1 MIIYIKE
8 KNLQNISKVCNT
20 LKPGYYEDV
29 LLLVRE
35 RNANLPP
42 RVTLGYDHVKYRIF
56 LKAPL
61 NTPLIFYG
69 KLAII
74 LGIKPGVSLGTVNQ
88 PRKDNS
94 GDTPVVTY
102 CKARLDR
109 PNDGSRSAGEG
120 LLRITVFP
128 FSRHNQIK
136 WNTFSYIFYLVI
148 SSDSINEKVL
158 MISVHH

>member
-1 MIIYIKE
+1 MCFGLINQDFRVYVDIK
-8 KNLQNISKVCNT
+8 
-20 LKPGYYEDV
+20 
-29 LLLVRE
+29 
-35 RNANLPP
+35 
-42 RVTLGYDHVKYRIF
+42 
-56 LKAPL
+56 
-61 NTPLIFYG
+61 FY
-69 KLAII
+69 
-74 LGIKPGVSLGTVNQ
+74 VSV
-88 PRKDNS
+88 S
-94 GDTPVVTY
+94 V

-128 FSRHNQIK
+128 FSRHNKIK

>member
-1 MIIYIKE
+1 MLILWQKQRKKYEEYVTINY
-8 KNLQNISKVCNT
+8 LQYTK
-20 LKPGYYEDV
+20 
-29 LLLVRE
+29 
-35 RNANLPP
+35 
-42 RVTLGYDHVKYRIF
+42 
-56 LKAPL
+56 
-61 NTPLIFYG
+61 
-69 KLAII
+69 
-74 LGIKPGVSLGTVNQ
+74 
-88 PRKDNS
+88 
-94 GDTPVVTY
+94 

-128 FSRHNQIK
+128 FSRHNKIK

>member
-1 MIIYIKE
+1 MYGNRNDITLSYFHFLTVPPAEPLGKVFFFCFLFLTKASLSNFHLRLQSLTGKYII
-8 KNLQNISKVCNT
+8 
-20 LKPGYYEDV
+20 
-29 LLLVRE
+29 
-35 RNANLPP
+35 
-42 RVTLGYDHVKYRIF
+42 F
-56 LKAPL
+56 
-61 NTPLIFYG
+61 
-69 KLAII
+69 
-74 LGIKPGVSLGTVNQ
+74 VNVI
-88 PRKDNS
+88 
-94 GDTPVVTY
+94 TFTCY

-128 FSRHNQIK
+128 FSRHNKIK